1 MGAGFDV
8 VPHLIGGDIV
18 IWAIAKYAK
27 TASTNQYRFYKS
39 ADRGATWASQR
50 NWNWSS
56 DAYGAACVNTPYD
69 GNTDGNTVWASL
81 LASAGSHGSR
91 FLKTTNGF
99 TDNALQYTSPAFGG
113 VKVNAGVYIDDS
125 NEDEHGMGAG
135 ISWSG
140 SGINV
145 GLQYAANDT
154 NVATIPGV
162 AADGTA
168 MRVHGGFKGKGFSV
182 AASYEVLD
190 NNTADDPT
198 YLYLTGTFNMSDKTR
213 LVGSIGVVGEGA
225 YVKYEMWLRRLES
238 DRAGLVGLSGSFFAA
253 RSEVCENWDIL
264 VPSDFNT
271 ALNSAK
277 HGLVAITCPEVVGV
291 YKDVKDPGLEYRR
304 KMRTVIR
311 GITAIARHPEVL
323 NPFRMR
329 MFAFQVWSHK
339 IMRWGVPWFM
349 AVFLLLTW
357 LLQGQGLIYTLAL
370 LAQCAFYGL
379 AIAGWLSVRLRKNT
393 LIKIIFFFV
402 QTNLALAQATVSFL
416 LGKRMTVW
424 TPSKR

>member
-1 MGAGFDV
+1 MLNMEFLFYLFAVLCAYSYFLYPV
-8 VPHLIGGDIV
+8 LLKLLPVRKIIDITDN
-18 IWAIAKYAK
+18 K
-27 TASTNQYRFYKS
+27 
-39 ADRGATWASQR
+39 
-50 NWNWSS
+50 
-56 DAYGAACVNTPYD
+56 
-69 GNTDGNTVWASL
+69 NTDLPVLSLIITVHNEESRIREKLENTLEIDYPSELLEIIIASDFSTDQTDSIVESYAEKDVCLVRADERKGKEYAQLCAIRASKGEILVFSDVATQIPVDALRL
-81 LASAGSHGSR
+81 LASR
-91 FLKTTNGF
+91 FSDPQVG
-99 TDNALQYTSPAFGG
+99 ALSSEDKF
-113 VKVNAGVYIDDS
+113 IS
-125 NEDEHGMGAG
+125 N
-135 ISWSG
+135 
-140 SGINV
+140 
-145 GLQYAANDT
+145 
-154 NVATIPGV
+154 
-162 AADGTA
+162 DG
-168 MRVHGGFKGKGFSV
+168 
-182 AASYEVLD
+182 
-190 NNTADDPT
+190 
-198 YLYLTGTFNMSDKTR
+198 
-213 LVGSIGVVGEGA
+213 GVVGEGA

-253 RSEVCENWDIL
+253 RSEVCEHWDIL

-323 NPFRMR
+323 NPFRMG

-349 AVFLLLTW
+349 AVFLLLTL

-370 LAQCAFYGL
+370 LTQCLFYGL
-379 AIAGWLSVRLRKNT
+379 AIVGWLSKGLRNNT

-402 QTNLALAQATVSFL
+402 QTNLALAQATVSFF